1 MGNKKKT
8 SRVSGRDKALL
19 IARTA
24 LQKKPLDPVL
34 LQVEGLCSFTDFF
47 LVLSGTSTRQTQ
59 ALAEHL
65 RTALAKEGLRP
76 LGMEGEETGQWILM
90 DYDEVVVH
98 IFLESVR
105 GFYDLEGL
113 WLEAER
119 LPLPE
124 EKIRQDEQ
132 PEEA

>member
-1 MGNKKKT
+1 MENKKR
-8 SRVSGRDKALL
+8 SPRVSGREKALL

-34 LQVEGLCSFTDFF
+34 LQVEGLCSFADFF

-59 ALAEHL
+59 ALAEHM
-65 RTALAKEGLRP
+65 RTSLAQGGIRP
-76 LGMEGEETGQWILM
+76 LGLEGEEAGQWILI

-105 GFYDLEGL
+105 GFYDIEGL

-119 LPLPE
+119 VPLE
-124 EKIRQDEQ
+124 GEKITN
-132 PEEA
+132 

>member
-1 MGNKKKT
+1 MENKKKT

-65 RTALAKEGLRP
+65 RTTLAKEGLRP

-90 DYDEVVVH
+90 DYDEVVVQ

-124 EKIRQDEQ
+124 EMIRQD
-132 PEEA
+132 

>member
-1 MGNKKKT
+1 MENKKKT
-8 SRVSGRDKALL
+8 PRISGRDKALL
-19 IARTA
+19 IAGTA

-34 LQVEGLCSFTDFF
+34 LQVEGLCSFADFF

-59 ALAEHL
+59 ALAEHI
-65 RTALAKEGLRP
+65 RTSLAKGGIRP
-76 LGMEGEETGQWILM
+76 LGLEGEEAGQWILI

-105 GFYDLEGL
+105 GFYDIEGL

-119 LPLPE
+119 IPLE
-124 EKIRQDEQ
+124 GDKINN
-132 PEEA
+132 

>member
-1 MGNKKKT
+1 MENKKKT
-8 SRVSGRDKALL
+8 PRISGRDKALL
-19 IARTA
+19 IAKTA
-24 LQKKPLDPVL
+24 LQKKPLAPAL
-34 LQVEGLCSFTDFF
+34 LQVEGLCSFTDYF

-65 RTALAKEGLRP
+65 RTTLAKEGIRP
-76 LGMEGEETGQWILM
+76 LGMEGEETGQWILL

-105 GFYDLEGL
+105 GFYDLESL
-113 WLEAER
+113 WLEAAR

-124 EKIRQDEQ
+124 GG
-132 PEEA
+132 ANLS